1 MHPADARPAHWTTQ
15 DNTHHD
21 LDLAGEEMLWL
32 HPPLQNAEAEA
43 EAEPLDSEPSDAP
56 RPSDPAGEREAMEVE
71 EQHELAGLRA
81 QVRDLRAENRAQQSR
96 IVDLTQEM
104 AKLHRDTEAEK
115 RVLLQAAELLTE
127 KNDRLTVELK
137 NVELRA
143 REQAL
148 RAQLAALERERRSN
162 LPQPGAEPPSRTG
175 TGAPRTPALAE
186 PSSVRGAMVPA
197 NDLR

>member
-1 MHPADARPAHWTTQ
+1 MQ
-15 DNTHHD
+15 DNTFHD

-32 HPPLQNAEAEA
+32 RPPLQEAEAEA
-43 EAEPLDSEPSDAP
+43 EAEPSDAP

-71 EQHELAGLRA
+71 EHELAGLRA
-81 QVRDLRAENRAQQSR
+81 QVPALEAENRAQQSR
-96 IVDLTQEM
+96 IVELTQEM
-104 AKLHRDTEAEK
+104 AKLHRHTEDEK

-127 KNDRLTVELK
+127 KNERLTVELK
-137 NVELRA
+137 NAELRA

-148 RAQLAALERERRSN
+148 RAQLAQLAALERERRSN

-186 PSSVRGAMVPA
+186 PSSVRRAMVPA
-197 NDLR
+197 DDLR